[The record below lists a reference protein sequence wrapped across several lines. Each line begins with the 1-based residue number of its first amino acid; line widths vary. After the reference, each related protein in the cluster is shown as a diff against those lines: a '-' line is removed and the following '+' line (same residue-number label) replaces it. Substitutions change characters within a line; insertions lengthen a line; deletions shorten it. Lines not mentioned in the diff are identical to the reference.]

1 MREKSVVLI
10 VDVTRNHNHPEI
22 AQAAFSVLEACGYEV
37 IVPKEHDFGRPAF
50 SKGNLTLARQK
61 ALKALNIL
69 APYAA
74 QNIPIVGLEPS
85 DISMLIEDN
94 ASLLPKD
101 ERVKPVAAQSL
112 TFEEF
117 MWREMQAGN
126 LAGKFS
132 PQSGKI
138 LLHGHCH
145 QKALIGT
152 RYSEE
157 LLAFLGYEV
166 HEAGS
171 GCCGMAGS
179 FGYEAE
185 HYDLS
190 MQMGE
195 LTLFLAVRA
204 QAESTLIVAA
214 GVSCHEQIEHGTK
227 RNALHPALVLSKALA

>member
-1 MREKSVVLI
+1 
-10 VDVTRNHNHPEI
+10 
-22 AQAAFSVLEACGYEV
+22 
-37 IVPKEHDFGRPAF
+37 
-50 SKGNLTLARQK
+50 
-61 ALKALNIL
+61 
-69 APYAA
+69 
-74 QNIPIVGLEPS
+74 
-85 DISMLIEDN
+85 MLIEDN

-101 ERVKPVAAQSL
+101 ERVKQVAAQAL

-126 LAGKFS
+126 LTGKFK

-166 HEAGS
+166 EEAGS

-190 MQMGE
+190 MKMGE
-195 LTLFLAVRA
+195 LTLFPAVRT
-204 QAESTLIVAA
+204 QSAETLIVAA

-227 RNALHPALVLSKALA
+227 RDALHPALVLYRALLVDSKVS

>member
-1 MREKSVVLI
+1 
-10 VDVTRNHNHPEI
+10 
-22 AQAAFSVLEACGYEV
+22 
-37 IVPKEHDFGRPAF
+37 
-50 SKGNLTLARQK
+50 
-61 ALKALNIL
+61 
-69 APYAA
+69 
-74 QNIPIVGLEPS
+74 
-85 DISMLIEDN
+85 
-94 ASLLPKD
+94 
-101 ERVKPVAAQSL
+101 
-112 TFEEF
+112 

-166 HEAGS
+166 QEAGS

-190 MQMGE
+190 MQIGE
-195 LTLFLAVRA
+195 LTLFPAVRA
-204 QAESTLIVAA
+204 QSDDTLIVAA
-214 GVSCHEQIEHGTK
+214 GVSCHEQIEQGTK
-227 RNALHPALVLSKALA
+227 RNALHPALVLYQALLADSKRFAS

>member
-1 MREKSVVLI
+1 M
-10 VDVTRNHNHPEI
+10 
-22 AQAAFSVLEACGYEV
+22 AQAAFHVLEACGFDV
-37 IVPKEHDFGRPAF
+37 IVPQEHDFGRPAF
-50 SKGNLTLARQK
+50 SKGNLTLARKK
-61 ALKALNIL
+61 ALRALDVL
-69 APYAA
+69 APYAV

-94 ASLLPKD
+94 ASLLPND
-101 ERVKPVAAQSL
+101 ERVKQVAAQAL

-117 MWREMQAGN
+117 MWREVQAGH
-126 LAGKFS
+126 LEGKFK

-166 HEAGS
+166 EEAGS

-190 MQMGE
+190 LKMGE
-195 LTLFLAVRA
+195 LTLFPAVRA
-204 QAESTLIVAA
+204 QSAETLIVAA
-214 GVSCHEQIEHGTK
+214 GVSCHEQIAQGTQ
-227 RNALHPALVLSKALA
+227 REALHPAQVLYQALEYAGD